1 MKAYNNYVGTAYKYG
16 LLTNPLYN
24 NLPAIRDKIIESFKF
39 QAEYGTELELIEG
52 RETIEL
58 NEEIIAK
65 MIIPFENVDGL
76 TVGEIGDYKD
86 LRCTNNYLV
95 FVMYDSVTIYKPK
108 DNNPYNAKESFKEP
122 EEQGIARFMY
132 IMDIRKYK
140 DVKID
145 EVIEKHLIKNLDKVN
160 IQNKRRALSFLE
172 KYIYGEDRMVRK
184 TIYEYTDANDIKIDL
199 SDNRLLQKENEKKLQ
214 EKRKLFGRKN

>member
-16 LLTNPLYN
+16 MMTHPFDIS
-24 NLPAIRDKIIESFKF
+24 PAIRDKLIKSFKF
-39 QAEYGTELELIEG
+39 QTAYGEELELIEG

-58 NEEIIAK
+58 NEEVNAK
-65 MIIPFENVDGL
+65 MIVPFENVDGL
-76 TVGEIGDYKD
+76 TVGEIGDYKA
-86 LRCTNNYLV
+86 LRYTNVYLV
-95 FVMYDSVTIYKPK
+95 FVMYDSVPIVKQQ
-108 DNNPYNAKESFKEP
+108 NNNTYNAKESFQEP
-122 EEQGIARFMY
+122 EEQGIARFVY
-132 IMDIRKYK
+132 IIDIRKYK

-145 EVIEKHLIKNLDKVN
+145 EVIEKHLIKNLNKVN

-172 KYIYGEDRMVRK
+172 KYIYGEDSLVNR
-184 TIYEYTDANDIKIDL
+184 TIYEYEDANDIHIDL